1 MNTSSTPELR
11 EDETEISLLDLL
23 ITLAKRKRL
32 LIGLPLACA
41 AFAAAISLSITP
53 LFIASASIL
62 PPQQAQSSATAML
75 AQAFGGAGGIAG
87 SALGIKN
94 PSDIYIAMLQSRAI
108 ATTMIARYDLKN
120 YYQQETLDDTVKV
133 LASNASMKSG
143 KDGIITISVTDK
155 DPKIAAQ
162 MANDYVKALDTLARK
177 LAIGEA
183 ARRRLFFEQQL
194 KDAQAELA
202 QAEEQLKSTQ
212 EKTGLIQLDTQAKAA
227 IGAVA
232 ELRAQI
238 AAREV
243 ALAGMRS
250 YATEKNPE
258 YIRTQRELD
267 KLKTNLREL
276 ETRSGQGGGDVRVS
290 TRSVP
295 KAGLINVRQLRE
307 VKYRET
313 LYELLAKQYEV
324 ARLDEA
330 RDAPLIQVLDPATPP
345 ERKSKPKRTL
355 MVLLATTAGGFVAIF
370 LAFILEGMERQR
382 QDPNQAA
389 RLALLRQYWRGKPT
403 PEPH

>member
-1 MNTSSTPELR
+1 MNAPTTPDLR

-41 AFAAAISLSITP
+41 LLAAAASLLMTP
-53 LFIASASIL
+53 IFRASTSIL
-62 PPQQAQSSATAML
+62 PPQQAQSNASAML
-75 AQAFGGAGGIAG
+75 AQALGGVGGMAG

-94 PSDIYIAMLQSRAI
+94 PNDTYIAMLQSRAI
-108 ATTMIARYDLKN
+108 AMVLITRHDLKN
-120 YYQQETLDDTVKV
+120 RYQQDTLDDTVKV
-133 LASNASMKSG
+133 LASNTQIKSG
-143 KDGIITISVTDK
+143 KDGIITINVEDK
-155 DPKIAAQ
+155 DPKHAAQ
-162 MANDYVKALDTLARK
+162 MANDYVKALDALARK

-194 KDAQAELA
+194 KDAQSELA
-202 QAEEQLKSTQ
+202 QAEEKLKSTQ

-250 YATEKNPE
+250 YATEQNPE

-267 KLKTNLREL
+267 KLKTNLREM
-276 ETRSGQGGGDVRVS
+276 ETRSGQGGGDIMVS

-295 KAGLINVRQLRE
+295 KAGLINVRQMRE

-355 MVLLATTAGGFVAIF
+355 MVLLAGTVGAFAAVF

-382 QDPNQAA
+382 QDPAQAA
-389 RLALLRQYWRGKPT
+389 RLALLRQYWRGKSAV
-403 PEPH
+403 